1 MSVFKAYDIR
11 GLAHSELDSDF
22 AERLGKSLATHL
34 NANTIAVARDIR
46 ESGPELHSAFL
57 KGLNSSG
64 VDVLDLGI
72 TTTGVL
78 YRATVDLS
86 VDAAVVI
93 TASHN
98 PPEYNGFKICNGTLP
113 MAGQELQDLKKTF
126 DDNLFKQGDG
136 VVEDY
141 SHFENQY
148 LDTIV
153 SNAGMPRRKI
163 KIAIDCGNAVPGPLT
178 IKLMEKLDVDLIPV
192 HCDWDDKFPN
202 HPPDPTRPENMKD
215 LAKSVVE
222 NNAEFGI
229 GMDGD
234 GDRIGVVDQEGKFIH
249 PDRLMTIF
257 VKDILGERKDGTE
270 AERTVFYDVKC
281 SMALEE
287 AIYSSGGIPKMV
299 RTGHSFMKRELKENP
314 DSPLA
319 GEMSGHFFLNDRWPG
334 FDDSLYN
341 TARLLE
347 IIAREPSPEEGGP
360 KFSDWFDD
368 LPKYASTGEA
378 KVPLTMN
385 RIETMD
391 SVERKFSD
399 MKYSNVDG
407 VRVSYPGGWFL
418 CRPSNTEPIL
428 VMRAEAND
436 EEGLVKIKQDVE
448 ERLGEIINLEKF
460 HNA

>member
-11 GLAHSELDSDF
+11 GLAYSELDSKF
-22 AERLGKSLATHL
+22 AEKLGRALATHL
-34 NANTIAVARDIR
+34 DAKTVAVASDIR
-46 ESGPELHSAFL
+46 ESGPELHEAFL

-64 VDVLDLGI
+64 ADVLDLGI

-78 YRATVDLS
+78 YRATVDLP
-86 VDAAVVI
+86 VDASVVI

-113 MAGQELQDLKKTF
+113 MAGEELQELKETF
-126 DDNLFKQGDG
+126 DNNIFKEGNGSIGKMPNFEDEYLRII
-136 VVEDY
+136 VE
-141 SHFENQY
+141 
-148 LDTIV
+148 
-153 SNAGMPRRKI
+153 NAGVPKRKI

-178 IKLMEKLDVDLIPV
+178 IKLMEKLGVELIPV
-192 HCDWDDKFPN
+192 HCDWNNKFPN
-202 HPPDPTRPENMKD
+202 HPPDPTRPENMND
-215 LAKSVVE
+215 LANAVIQ

-234 GDRIGVVDQEGKFIH
+234 GDRIGVVDETGKFIH

-257 VKDILGERKDGTE
+257 AKDILGERKGGTDS
-270 AERTVFYDVKC
+270 ERTVFFDVKC

-287 AIYSSGGIPKMV
+287 AITSAGGIPVMV
-299 RTGHSFMKRELKENP
+299 RTGHSFMKKELKRNP

-347 IIAREPSPEEGGP
+347 IIAREPAPDNGGP
-360 KFSDWFDD
+360 VFSDWFSD

-378 KVPLTMN
+378 KVPLIGK
-385 RIETMD
+385 R
-391 SVERKFSD
+391 VEIMEMVENAFTD
-399 MKYSNVDG
+399 MQKSTVDG
-407 VRVSYPGGWFL
+407 VRVRYPDGWYL

-428 VMRAEAND
+428 VMRAEASN
-436 EEGLVKIKQDVE
+436 EEELMKIKKDVE
-448 ERLGEIINLEKF
+448 YRLGSVINLEKF
-460 HNA
+460 HQS